1 MRMARI
7 AAMTAKRAHYTRVA
21 VCVASEVTT
30 ITVCGR
36 VVCGVHFADFLLE
49 ATRRAAARN
58 TRVISINLRK
68 VYQIDAAGIGVLAF
82 AYSIAKDAG
91 IHFELLNTPRFVID
105 LLKICKLD
113 CLVMHPP
120 PADEREMYESAA

>member
-7 AAMTAKRAHYTRVA
+7 AAMTAKRAHYTCIA
-21 VCVASEVTT
+21 ICVAHEVTT

-36 VVCGVHFADFLLE
+36 LVCGVRSADFLLE

-82 AYSIAKDAG
+82 AYSIAKAAG
-91 IHFELLNTPRFVID
+91 IQFELHSTPRFVID
-105 LLKICKLD
+105 LLKLCKLD
-113 CLVMHPP
+113 RLLMPP
-120 PADEREMYESAA
+120 PPVDEKEMYEPAA